1 MKTKQNKF
9 ASRGKPIYFL
19 GMVLLTLLFMTGC
32 SEDDSDDAQ
41 TDDQVSGEYPESYAK
56 FAISGS
62 TLNGDYEFSDLS
74 EDDEFTTS
82 GRLYTKESDPDLP
95 EDQIQVS
102 VRKSYTESN
111 FLLVAS
117 PETGS
122 RNIVYTGGANDFD
135 IRVLLSTD
143 EDYYAKDV
151 SVNITELEIT
161 DSNRVTHCKGTF
173 SGDFYRNN
181 LVETDVHKIE
191 GTFEIRQ

>member
-1 MKTKQNKF
+1 MKTKQNKL

-19 GMVLLTLLFMTGC
+19 GMVLLTLIFMTGC

-41 TDDQVSGEYPESYAK
+41 TDDQVSGEYPESYVK
-56 FAISGS
+56 FTISGS

-82 GRLYTKESDPDLP
+82 GHLYTKESDPDLP

-122 RNIVYTGGANDFD
+122 RNIIYTGGPNDFD
-135 IRVLLSTD
+135 VRVLLST
-143 EDYYAKDV
+143 EENYYAKEV
-151 SVNITELEIT
+151 SVNITELEIAE
-161 DSNRVTHCKGTF
+161 SGRVVSCKGTF
-173 SGDFYRNN
+173 TGDFYRNN
-181 LVETDVHKIE
+181 LVEDDVHEIE